1 MNMSNR
7 AKQLPWNAI
16 VLIWMVFVA
25 APWVSAHF
33 GGFILQAQDGRLII
47 GQDAESPGGQPNWDT
62 QAVGS
67 LFSPD
72 QFSDL
77 PSFLSLASPP
87 SGTQALPINTNLYWD
102 FLPMNVGG
110 YTSNLLY
117 WNGQGAVNFGPVPIP
132 SGATD
137 VTMGIYNTTDVG
149 NPFAIVSDTPNMLEG
164 ALLGKTNN
172 SGTGLRLHRHN
183 FIALDDGDT
192 AATLFVEE
200 GVYLL
205 ALQVEMPGYG
215 ITRPIFI
222 VPGTYGLISQSGGV
236 ATLNTAV
243 AWVEENAG
251 LLIRDGDYN
260 FDGAVGEA
268 DHATWTQQ
276 YGMQQGSSASPW
288 PLNGDFANGNRDA
301 NVDAADYVAWRKFL
315 EGGPGGAPP
324 VLAVPEPAALA
335 FCVLAAAGMMIG
347 RRKRVVV
354 SPTR

>member
-7 AKQLPWNAI
+7 VKHITWNAI
-16 VLIWMVFVA
+16 VLSWMFLIA
-25 APWVSAHF
+25 MPWANAHQ
-33 GGFILQAQDGRLII
+33 GGFIIQLQDGRLVI
-47 GQDAESPGGQPNWDT
+47 GQESETPGGQPNWNT
-62 QAVGS
+62 QAVES

-87 SGTQALPINTNLYWD
+87 SGTQALPINTSLYWD
-102 FLPMNVGG
+102 FLPMTVGG

-137 VTMGIYNTTDVG
+137 VTMGIYNIFDAG
-149 NPFAIVSDTPNMLEG
+149 NPSATVSDTPNMVEG
-164 ALLGKTNN
+164 ALLGVTNN
-172 SGTGLRLHRHN
+172 SGTGLRMHRHN
-183 FIALDDGDT
+183 IYALDDGD
-192 AATLFVEE
+192 AEETLFVAE

-215 ITRPIFI
+215 ISRPIFV
-222 VPGTYGLISQSGGV
+222 VPGTYGLVSTEL
-236 ATLNTAV
+236 AKLTAAV
-243 AWVEENAG
+243 AWVEENAA

-260 FDGAVGEA
+260 FDGNVNDA

-276 YGMQQGSSASPW
+276 YGTQQGSSASPW
-288 PLNGDFANGNRDA
+288 PINGDFANGNRDSI
-301 NVDAADYVAWRKFL
+301 VDAADYVVWRKISG
-315 EGGPGGAPP
+315 GGPGGAPP

-347 RRKRVVV
+347 WRKRVVV